1 MLDNV
6 TASVDLFLDLPV
18 FDLLDHIPSDLT
30 VDLFVQSK
38 SNSHPLSGTSE
49 TFRKID
55 PSFFTFDLPSL
66 IPEPDI
72 DDYPDDVQG
81 NKSYREARLEY
92 KETGKPHNDAV
103 ICLSN
108 RIASYNLPVKLK
120 KLKRVCE
127 FVSKF
132 DPSVFTSDDELDL
145 WELPEAIRFKILE
158 VYKQA
163 FDASPYFIYDGGSTV
178 KIDKPDCNLDS
189 VVNIDS
195 LIALKNENAQS
206 SFAFVGKSQ
215 LVQVVKLIKSDVSAS
230 TLLKICYRLDSHLG
244 GTKNGTTILA
254 SLRML
259 YGQKPSKKRK
269 AD

>member
-1 MLDNV
+1 MVNDV
-6 TASVDLFLDLPV
+6 IASIDLFIDLNV
-18 FDLLDHIPSDLT
+18 FDLLDHVPSDLT
-30 VDLFVQSK
+30 VDLFVPSK
-38 SNSHPLSGTSE
+38 NNSHHLSGTSE

-55 PSFFTFDLPSL
+55 PSIFTFDLPCL

-72 DDYPDDVQG
+72 DDYPDDAEG
-81 NKSYREARLEY
+81 NKSYREARLDY

-103 ICLSN
+103 YCLSN
-108 RIASYNLPVKLK
+108 RIAQYGIQTKLE

-132 DPSVFTSDDELDL
+132 DASVFASDDELDL
-145 WELPEAIRFKILE
+145 WELPESIRFKILA

-163 FDASPYFIYDGGSTV
+163 FDASPYLVYDGGSTIR
-178 KIDKPDCNLDS
+178 IDPHCNLDS
-189 VVNIDS
+189 VVNIDN
-195 LIALKNENAQS
+195 LITLKNEHAGTSFSFIGKAQ
-206 SFAFVGKSQ
+206 
-215 LVQVVKLIKSDVSAS
+215 LLQVVKLIKSEVNAS

-259 YGQKPSKKRK
+259 YGQKLSKRK
-269 AD
+269 AS